1 MARVTFNEKN
11 GRYRYQEKYKGIS
24 IDFSAYSERELNERV
39 RHRKNEIDKGVNTV
53 GSNMSLEAWANL
65 WLKQY
70 KEKNVSQRH
79 YKAIRSRMGNHVFP
93 VIGEKKLSEIRP
105 IDIQTVLRRCDGQSF
120 SLVSHIRSELSECLA
135 QAVNEQFITF
145 NPVANIKTPKNEQGS
160 HRAIT
165 DDERSLLL
173 KACENHHA
181 GMWIRMLLYCGLRPQ
196 ETVPLKW
203 GDVDFKN
210 RTLTV
215 NKALKAD
222 GNIGETKSKSGNRIV
237 PIPDILFEELV
248 ANRKRNDE
256 YIFTTNSKANG
267 SCGGKMLNHK
277 SMQRRWQSI
286 IKQMQLLSGAK
297 LYRNKLILEDEYGNK
312 LHNVADDLTL
322 YCMRHTYCTDLL
334 RAGVPIT
341 SAKYLMGHSDTKMID
356 KIYGHHTV
364 DQSQIAGALLNNFLN
379 KRNSQ
384 E

>member
-1 MARVTFNEKN
+1 MPKAKFRH
-11 GRYRYQEKYKGIS
+11 QERYKGIKF
-24 IDFSAYSERELNERV
+24 DVTANTEKELNEKIRL
-39 RHRKNEIDKGVNTV
+39 RKNEIDKGVNIV
-53 GSNMSLEAWANL
+53 GSNMSLEAWVKL

-79 YKAIRSRMGNHVFP
+79 CKAIHSRMENYVFP
-93 VIGEKKLSEIRP
+93 VIGDRKLSDIRP
-105 IDIQTVLRRCDGQSF
+105 IDIQTVLRRCDSRSF
-120 SLVSHIRSELSECLA
+120 SLVSHIRSELSECLS

-165 DDERSLLL
+165 DDERKLLL

-203 GDVDFKN
+203 GDVDFNK
-210 RTLTV
+210 RTLNV

-222 GNIGETKSKSGNRIV
+222 GNIGETKSKSGNRVV
-237 PIPDILFEELV
+237 PIPDIFFEELV
-248 ANRKRNDE
+248 ANRGKVDE
-256 YIFTTNSKANG
+256 YIFTTNSKADG
-267 SCGGKMLNHK
+267 SCGGKMLDHK
-277 SMQRRWQSI
+277 SMQRRWKSI

-297 LYRNKLILEDEYGNK
+297 LYRNKLILEDEYGVK
-312 LHNVADDLTL
+312 LHQVADDLTL
-322 YCMRHTYCTDLL
+322 YCLRHTYCTDLL

-356 KIYGHHTV
+356 KIYGHHTD

-379 KRNSQ
+379 KHATNHP
-384 E
+384 